1 VPDLP
6 VLLDAT
12 SIPPNRGGV
21 ARYISGLLVGLHELG
36 LSVDVVVK
44 GEDAEW
50 LHEQAPSHRYR
61 LAPPAVSRRPV
72 RFVWEQL
79 MLPGLVRR
87 IGATTLHAPHY
98 TFPVVLGA
106 RTVVT
111 LHDATFF
118 SDPGSHS
125 RLKVAFFRFWTRF
138 ARQSAKA
145 TVTPSRAT
153 ADELD
158 RLAGPAKGPTA
169 VAHLGVD
176 LDTFRVPSEDD
187 VRAFAVRHG
196 LAGEPSARPRWIAF
210 LGTIEPRKQ
219 VPALIEAHAARTA
232 ADPSTPPLLVAGG
245 LGWDDDAKTLLDR
258 AGDTP
263 GAPLRYLGYLP
274 LDELGTF
281 LGGADVVVYPSIAEG
296 FGLPVLEAMAAG
308 GNVLTTRR
316 LAIPEV
322 GGDAV
327 TYAEPDATSLAGAL
341 SSLQSE
347 DPATTASRRAA
358 AHDRAA
364 TFTWRVCAD
373 AHLGVYA

>member
-1 VPDLP
+1 VTDLP

-21 ARYISGLLVGLHELG
+21 ARYIAGLLVGLHER
-36 LSVDVVVK
+36 SRAIDVVVK
-44 GEDAEW
+44 AEDVEW
-50 LHEQAPSHRYR
+50 LHAQAPSHRYR
-61 LAPPAVSRRPV
+61 IAPAAVSRRPV

-79 MLPGLVRR
+79 MLPAMVRR
-87 IGATTLHAPHY
+87 VGATTLHAPHY
-98 TFPVVLGA
+98 TFPVLIGSS
-106 RTVVT
+106 TVVT

-118 SDPGSHS
+118 SDPSSHS
-125 RLKVAFFRFWTRF
+125 RLKVTFFRFWTRF
-138 ARQSAKA
+138 ARRAAKA

-158 RLAGPAKGPTA
+158 RLAGRANGPTV

-176 LDTFRVPSEDD
+176 TNTFRRPTTDD
-187 VRAFAVRHG
+187 RREFAERHRID
-196 LAGEPSARPRWIAF
+196 PARGWIAF
-210 LGTIEPRKQ
+210 LGTIEPRKR
-219 VPALIEAHAARTA
+219 VPALIDAHARRC
-232 ADPSTPPLLVAGG
+232 ADDPTTPPLLVAGG
-245 LGWDDDAKTLLDR
+245 LGWDDEARQRLER

-274 LDELGTF
+274 IEELGTF
-281 LGGADVVVYPSIAEG
+281 LGGAEVVAYPSIAEG

-322 GGDAV
+322 GGEAV
-327 TYAEPDATSLAGAL
+327 TYAEPDATSLTEAL
-341 SSLQSE
+341 ASLQTE
-347 DPATTASRRAA
+347 PQETTEARRIA

-364 TFTWRVCAD
+364 TFTWSACAE